1 MVALLINISALAI
14 LYRPI
19 AGESCS
25 RDGLFLFAAIKQ
37 YFHVKYNRIN
47 ILGLGNVL
55 YGDEGFGVSALNSL
69 QETSTFPDN
78 VHFIDGG
85 TQGIYLLDFIESADA
100 VIVFDALIP
109 LDYDR
114 RVYIYRN
121 NELPDFIHRKMSS
134 HQMGFSEMLGI
145 AKLHGKMPKQIVM
158 IGAPPK
164 DLEMNIGLSPELTLL
179 LPEAVAEGRTIIE
192 GWLTE

>member
-1 MVALLINISALAI
+1 M
-14 LYRPI
+14 
-19 AGESCS
+19 
-25 RDGLFLFAAIKQ
+25 
-37 YFHVKYNRIN
+37 KYNRIN
-47 ILGLGNVL
+47 IIGLGNVL
-55 YGDEGFGVSALNSL
+55 YGDEGFGVAALNSL
-69 QETSTFPDN
+69 QESSSFPDV

-114 RVYIYRN
+114 RVYVYRN

-145 AKLHGKMPKQIVM
+145 AKLHGKMPQEIVM

-164 DLEMNIGLSPELTLL
+164 DLELNIGLSPELALL
-179 LPEAVAEGRTIIE
+179 LPEAVEEGRTIIN
-192 GWLTE
+192 GWLREG

>member
-164 DLEMNIGLSPELTLL
+164 DLEMNIGLSPELNLL
-179 LPEAVAEGRTIIE
+179 LPEAVAEGRVIIE

>member
-1 MVALLINISALAI
+1 MSA
-14 LYRPI
+14 
-19 AGESCS
+19 
-25 RDGLFLFAAIKQ
+25 
-37 YFHVKYNRIN
+37 V
-47 ILGLGNVL
+47 
-55 YGDEGFGVSALNSL
+55 NSL
-69 QETSTFPDN
+69 QESSTFPDT

-109 LDYDR
+109 LNYDR
-114 RVYIYRN
+114 RVYVYRN

-145 AKLHGKMPKQIVM
+145 AKLHGKMPKKIVM

-164 DLEMNIGLSPELTLL
+164 DLELNIGLSPELALL
-179 LPEAVAEGRTIIE
+179 LPEAVEQARAIINT
-192 GWLTE
+192 WLSE